1 MNDLNQELLSFLA
14 ASPSVFHT
22 VATIRKSL
30 DAAGFIRLKEGQRWD
45 IQPGNAYYTVR
56 NDSSIIAFRI
66 PAELEDYHF
75 QLAAAHGDSPTFKVK
90 AEPELTGPGEYLRL
104 NVEAYGG
111 MLDYTWL
118 DRPLSV
124 AGRVLVWENGKLVSR
139 LLHMDRDILL
149 IPSVAIHM
157 NRNANSGL
165 SFNRQVDLC
174 PLFSAGSLKKGGFDG
189 MLADALG
196 IPADDIIGKDLY
208 LVNRQQGIVWGW
220 KDEFVSAPKLDDLQ
234 AAFAALSG
242 FLSADDSGSVSVY
255 CCFDNEEVGSNTM
268 QGAMSTFLP
277 DTLRRLNR
285 ALGKSED
292 DYLAA
297 VAKSFLVSFDNA
309 HAVHPNHPEKTD
321 AANCCYLNRGIVVK
335 ENAAQKYTTDAF
347 SRAVFTEICR
357 KAGVPVQLFANRSD
371 SAGGSTLGNLSNTQV
386 SLHAVDIGL
395 PQLAMHAA
403 YETAGSLDTD
413 YAVRAL
419 RAYYETKITLDEAE
433 SAVLME

>member
-1 MNDLNQELLSFLA
+1 MNEYSQELLSFIA

-22 VATIRKSL
+22 VSTIRSRL
-30 DAAGFIRLKEGQRWD
+30 DAAGFTRLKEGRQWD
-45 IQPGNAYYTVR
+45 IRQGQGYYVIR
-56 NDSSIIAFRI
+56 NDSSILAFRI
-66 PAELEDYHF
+66 PVVLEDYHF
-75 QLAAAHGDSPTFKVK
+75 QLAAAHGDSPTFKIK
-90 AEPELTGPGEYLRL
+90 AEPELSGPGEYLRL

-124 AGRVLVWENGKLVSR
+124 AGRVLVREGNRLVSR
-139 LLHMDRDILL
+139 LLSLDRDILL

-165 SFNRQVDLC
+165 AFNRQVDLC
-174 PLFSAGSLKKGGFDG
+174 PLFSAGALKKGGFDH
-189 MLADALG
+189 MLADALDVS
-196 IPADDIIGKDLY
+196 ADSILGKDLY
-208 LVNRQQGIVWGW
+208 LVNRQPGRVWGW

-234 AAFAALSG
+234 AAYAALEG
-242 FLSADDSGSVSVY
+242 FLSAGDSGAISVY

-292 DYLAA
+292 DYCAA
-297 VAKSFLVSFDNA
+297 VANSFLISFDNA

-321 AANCCYLNRGIVVK
+321 AANCCYLNKGIVIK

-347 SRAVFTEICR
+347 SRAVFSELCR
-357 KAGVPVQLFANRSD
+357 KAEVPFQLFANRSD
-371 SAGGSTLGNLSNTQV
+371 SAGGSTLGNISNTQV

-403 YETAGSLDTD
+403 YETAGAFDTG
-413 YAVRAL
+413 YAVNAL
-419 RAYYETKITLDEAE
+419 RFYYETNIRLDETE
-433 SAVLME
+433 FAVLE